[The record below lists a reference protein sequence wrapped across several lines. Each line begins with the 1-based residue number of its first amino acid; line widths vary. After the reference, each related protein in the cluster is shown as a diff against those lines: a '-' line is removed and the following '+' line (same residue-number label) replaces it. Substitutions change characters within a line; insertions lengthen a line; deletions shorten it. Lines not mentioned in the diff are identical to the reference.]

1 MGNRAV
7 LQFKHRN
14 QYNNKV
20 ETLPSIYLHWN
31 GGRASVEAFLDV
43 AKKLNIRSDSYG
55 VARLCQIIGNFFGGD
70 LSLGVFKDDFDPGDN
85 GIYII
90 ENFKI
95 IERKNLEI
103 KEEINEAKTKEIS
116 EFILDMISRID
127 TLRDDMYKEEKY
139 K

>member
-55 VARLCQIIGNFFGGD
+55 VARSCIHIICGYHTR
-70 LSLGVFKDDFDPGDN
+70 LSNTGSHFC
-85 GIYII
+85 I
-90 ENFKI
+90 
-95 IERKNLEI
+95 
-103 KEEINEAKTKEIS
+103 
-116 EFILDMISRID
+116 
-127 TLRDDMYKEEKY
+127 
-139 K
+139 